1 MLKAINVIAINA
13 VFEAVDTSSTS
24 FTARLFVLGV
34 CTRAIAKP
42 LAMQWAAKKYG
53 VRVVSGQRGD
63 TLPRGSA
70 AEQAV
75 KRVLGVCF
83 PAAEQVGIKPKAA
96 SAKKVDPVVTL
107 LKKYAALSGVEKRRF
122 MATLGK

>member
-53 VRVVSGQRGD
+53 VKIVAGQRGD

-75 KRVLGVCF
+75 KRVIETCF
-83 PAAEQVGIKPKAA
+83 PAAEQVSSKAT